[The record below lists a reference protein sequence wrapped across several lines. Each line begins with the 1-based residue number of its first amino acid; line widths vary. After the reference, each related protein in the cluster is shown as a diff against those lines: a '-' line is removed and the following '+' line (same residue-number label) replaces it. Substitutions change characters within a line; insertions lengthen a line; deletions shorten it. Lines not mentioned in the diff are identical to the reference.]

1 VIPGFADHVAHVNGV
16 EISYAIGGS
25 GPPVMLLH
33 GFPQTRALW
42 AQIAP
47 ELAKTHTVIC
57 PDLRGYGASSKPQRV
72 EAYSFRE
79 MGRDQ
84 LDLMTQLGFDQFDL
98 VGHDRGARTA
108 HRMTLDAP
116 DRVTR
121 LCVMDIVPTHLL
133 LDQLSHPVAKGYYH
147 WFFLAQPEPVPEKM
161 ILSDPDFYFESC
173 LLGWGASQLADFD
186 PAQLAAYRT
195 AWRNPDTVRGMC
207 NDYRAVLAV
216 DFELDGADLDQR
228 ITCPMLVLWGG
239 DGAMD
244 AAFDV
249 PGTWRVRCDDV
260 TAQAIPGGHFF
271 VDTSPGDTF
280 AALKPFLARP
290 R

>member
-1 VIPGFADHVAHVNGV
+1 MIPGFADHVAHVNGV

-98 VGHDRGARTA
+98 VGHDRGGRTA

-116 DRVTR
+116 DRITR
-121 LCVMDIVPTHLL
+121 LCVMDIVPTHAL
-133 LDQLSHPVAKGYYH
+133 LDQLSHLIAKGYYH

-186 PAQLAAYRT
+186 PAQLAAYRA

-207 NDYRAVLAV
+207 NDYRATLEI
-216 DFELDGADLDQR
+216 DFKLDESDLEHR
-228 ITCPMLVLWGG
+228 ITCPTLVLWGG

-249 PGTWRVRCDDV
+249 PATWRARCDDV
-260 TAQAIPGGHFF
+260 SAQAISGGHFF
-271 VDTSPGDTF
+271 IDTAPEETL
-280 AALKPFLARP
+280 AALRAFLATQV
-290 R
+290 